1 MPTPRINMRKLKDA
15 LRLKL
20 VGEQSHQQI
29 ATALGIAKGSVTK
42 YCALAATVGLDW
54 SAIDAM
60 SETDLEHRLFGSSK
74 ACTFARPDYGRM
86 HQELRRKG
94 VTVMLPPGVRL
105 VVASNSS
112 MANCP
117 ATTFHDQNT
126 AFTSLP

>member
-42 YCALAATVGLDW
+42 YCALAATAGLDW

-60 SETDLEHRLFGSSK
+60 SQTDLEHRLFGSFK
-74 ACTFARPDYGRM
+74 ACTFVRPDYGRM
-86 HQELRRKG
+86 HQELGRKG
-94 VTVMLPPGVRL
+94 VTVMLPVAVKE
-105 VVASNSS
+105 VVA
-112 MANCP
+112 
-117 ATTFHDQNT
+117 
-126 AFTSLP
+126 